1 MTSKDTNPIR
11 VLVVDDEED
20 CRMYVRSILEDEG
33 LEVHEATGGSV
44 AAERARDVQPALVI
58 LDIQMPDKNG
68 LEAIADLRL
77 QKETASVPVVMLTGI
92 ADQTGL
98 RFSPEEMEDWVGEK
112 PEAYLEKP
120 VSPSELKRT
129 VLRILEERGFLKAT

>member
-1 MTSKDTNPIR
+1 M
-11 VLVVDDEED
+11 DDEED
-20 CRMYVRSILEDEG
+20 CRLYVRSILEDEG
-33 LEVHEATGGSV
+33 FSVHEADCGC
-44 AAERARDVQPALVI
+44 AAASKAREIQPALVI

-68 LEAIADLRL
+68 LEVISDLRL
-77 QKETASVPVVMLTGI
+77 QQESATVPVVMLTGI

-120 VSPSELKRT
+120 VSPNELKRT
-129 VLRILEERGFLKAT
+129 VRRILEDRGFLKAN